1 MRPYRFSMERIL
13 EWREGVEKDFTDRL
27 ARKKHQINIKNM
39 ELEELLKEY
48 DTAKKNTRTFKN
60 AQDLANSQMYR
71 QRLSDLIKEERGCLT
86 QLEDELEA
94 TRKELVQA
102 RKDKM
107 AMEKLKEKDIEKYND
122 KLKQEEQEFLDEIA
136 STRYSRKD
144 D

>member
-1 MRPYRFSMERIL
+1 M
-13 EWREGVEKDFTDRL
+13 
-27 ARKKHQINIKNM
+27 
-39 ELEELLKEY
+39 
-48 DTAKKNTRTFKN
+48 
-60 AQDLANSQMYR
+60 
-71 QRLSDLIKEERGCLT
+71 
-86 QLEDELEA
+86 EDELEA

-107 AMEKLKEKDIEKYND
+107 AMGKLKEKDIEKYND